1 MSIHKFPQDFKWG
14 VATASYQ
21 IEGAYN
27 EDGRGMSIWDTF
39 AHTPG
44 KVKNGDNGN
53 VACDSYH
60 RVEEDVQLLKEL
72 GVKVYRFS
80 VSWPRVLPSGR
91 GEVNRAGLD
100 YYHRLVDALLA
111 NGIEPFCTLYHWD
124 LPQALQD
131 EGGWG
136 SRGSIDAFAQ
146 YAELMFNEFKGK
158 IKHWITF
165 NEPWCMA
172 FLSNYLGV
180 HAPGNKD
187 LQLAIDV
194 SHHLLVAHGK
204 AVKRFRELGIP
215 GEIGI
220 APNTA
225 WAVPYRNT
233 EEDIEACLRINGWSG
248 DWYLDPIYFGEY
260 PKFMLEWY
268 EKLGYQPPVVAG
280 DMDIIRQPIDF
291 IGINYYTSSMNRYNT
306 GEEGGMLSSE
316 AVSLGV
322 AKTDI
327 GWEIYAEGL
336 YQLLRY
342 TADKYDNPNLYI
354 TENGACYNDG
364 LEQDGRIH
372 DQRRIDYLAM
382 HLIQA
387 SRAIEDGINLK
398 GYMEWSLMD
407 NFEWAEGYGMR
418 FGLVHVDY
426 DTLVRTKKDSYYW
439 YKGVI
444 SRNWFER

>member
-136 SRGSIDAFAQ
+136 SRGSIDAFAH

-215 GEIGI
+215 GRSALRRIRLGRCHTAIRRRISRPASGSTAGPAIGI
-220 APNTA
+220 STRSTSESIRSLC
-225 WAVPYRNT
+225 W
-233 EEDIEACLRINGWSG
+233 NG
-248 DWYLDPIYFGEY
+248 
-260 PKFMLEWY
+260 M
-268 EKLGYQPPVVAG
+268 
-280 DMDIIRQPIDF
+280 R
-291 IGINYYTSSMNRYNT
+291 SS
-306 GEEGGMLSSE
+306 
-316 AVSLGV
+316 
-322 AKTDI
+322 D
-327 GWEIYAEGL
+327 
-336 YQLLRY
+336 
-342 TADKYDNPNLYI
+342 
-354 TENGACYNDG
+354 
-364 LEQDGRIH
+364 
-372 DQRRIDYLAM
+372 
-382 HLIQA
+382 
-387 SRAIEDGINLK
+387 INLRSWR
-398 GYMEWSLMD
+398 ETW
-407 NFEWAEGYGMR
+407 
-418 FGLVHVDY
+418 
-426 DTLVRTKKDSYYW
+426 TLSV
-439 YKGVI
+439 
-444 SRNWFER
+444 SRSILSALIITRPR